1 MAVFVIGPPGN
12 TFAKTVRAVSD
23 NRRPAT
29 KRVYSQSGRF
39 RELLRGLVGSLG
51 MVKCTY
57 KACPTFA
64 ERERGV
70 YAALCKHRE
79 RSQRL
84 ASERSN
90 VQSSRQRTN
99 FYFTCMT

>member
-1 MAVFVIGPPGN
+1 MAVFVTGPPGN
-12 TFAKTVRAVSD
+12 TFAKTAIFVRAVRD
-23 NRRPAT
+23 NRRSWRAAS

-39 RELLRGLVGSLG
+39 RELLRGLVGSLV
-51 MVKCTY
+51 MVKCRTY
-57 KACPTFA
+57 KVYPMFA

-84 ASERSN
+84 ASECSN
-90 VQSSRQRTN
+90 
-99 FYFTCMT
+99 M